1 MNFRLITKNI
11 GLALL
16 VDAGFMFVSML
27 VSILYGFDSSFSPL
41 LLSGMLTLMVGV
53 LPIVFVGK
61 GQNRITTREGFII
74 LFFAWLLSC
83 VFGLLPYALWGG
95 PFSLENAW
103 FESVSG
109 FTATGATILGDIE
122 SLPHGLLFWRSSTH
136 FIGGL
141 GVVVFMMM
149 ILPSSGTV
157 KLKMRRIEISDMSA
171 GEYNFRSNKVVR
183 VVLTVYISMMVICT
197 LLFMVAGMPIFDAV
211 THAFSVV
218 ATGGFSPRN
227 TSIGAYGSH
236 WIELIAV
243 VFMLASSLHYGLL
256 YSSIAGRNLNAL
268 RNPISRFFFTT
279 IGLGTLFMTA
289 GLLLT
294 RTITNPLEAGWQSLF
309 NVVSICTST
318 GLATVDTSVW
328 PAFCILLLLYF
339 SIQGGCSGSTTGG
352 LKADRIWVLTRSA
365 KAQIV
370 RTIHPN
376 AVIRVKSGSNVIDSE
391 QVNSIAMYA
400 ILYIAILF
408 VCAII
413 YAACGMTLV
422 DAFTGSCAMVGN
434 VGPAFGSVGSMS
446 NYGAVPMLAKII
458 MGLEMIVGRLGL
470 YAAFGI
476 FAMKK
481 V

>member
-1 MNFRLITKNI
+1 MNLRAISKNI

-16 VDAGFMFVSML
+16 VDAGFMFLSVIVAML
-27 VSILYGFDSSFSPL
+27 YHFDSSFTPL
-41 LLSGMLTLMVGV
+41 LIGATLTLLVGV
-53 LPIVFVGK
+53 LPIIFVGK
-61 GQNRITTREGFII
+61 GQNRITTREGFFI

-109 FTATGATILGDIE
+109 FTATGATILSDIE

-149 ILPSSGTV
+149 ILPSTGTV
-157 KLKMRRIEISDMSA
+157 KLKMRRIEVSDMSA
-171 GEYNFRSNKVVR
+171 GDYNFRSNKIVR
-183 VVLTVYISMMVICT
+183 VVLTVYISMMVVCA
-197 LLFMVAGMPIFDAV
+197 LLFMAAGLSVFDAV

-218 ATGGFSPRN
+218 ATGGFSPKN
-227 TSIGAYGSH
+227 ASIGTYGSH
-236 WIELIAV
+236 WVELIAM

-256 YSSIAGRNLNAL
+256 YSSITGCNLNVL
-268 RNPISRFFFTT
+268 RNPISRFFFST
-279 IGLGTLFMTA
+279 IGIGIVLMTA
-289 GLLLT
+289 SLLLT
-294 RTITNPLEAGWQSLF
+294 RTITNPFEAVWQSAF
-309 NVVSICTST
+309 NVVSIGTST
-318 GLATVDTSVW
+318 GLATVDTSIW

-339 SIQGGCSGSTTGG
+339 SIQCGCSGSTTGG
-352 LKADRIWVLTRSA
+352 LKADRIWVLTRA
-365 KAQIV
+365 VRAQVV

-400 ILYIAILF
+400 LLYVAILF
-408 VCAII
+408 IGAVI

-434 VGPAFGSVGSMS
+434 VGPAFGSIGSMS
-446 NYGAVPMLAKII
+446 NYGAVPILAKVI
-458 MGLEMIVGRLGL
+458 MGLEMIIGRLGL
-470 YAAFGI
+470 YAAFAM
-476 FAMKK
+476 FALKK
-481 V
+481 A